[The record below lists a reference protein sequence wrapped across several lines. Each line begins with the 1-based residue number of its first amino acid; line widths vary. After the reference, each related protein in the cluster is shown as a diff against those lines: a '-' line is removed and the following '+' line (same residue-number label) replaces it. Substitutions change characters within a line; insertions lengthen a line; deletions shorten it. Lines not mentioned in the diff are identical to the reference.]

1 KLTDENVQSVI
12 PISYTNHKDS
22 KNYLTDEFIQKE
34 YPFLHPTFESVITV
48 LALNLSV
55 CNTHNLEIY
64 LEKIGALA
72 QTICMNNSSN
82 HVVHGPVMQLIL
94 MKWDMI
100 DNFKQ
105 NIYLV
110 PIYEVIYTVV

>member
-1 KLTDENVQSVI
+1 
-12 PISYTNHKDS
+12 
-22 KNYLTDEFIQKE
+22 
-34 YPFLHPTFESVITV
+34 LHPTFESVITV

-82 HVVHGPVMQLIL
+82 HVVNRPVKQVIP
-94 MKWDMI
+94 KNWEKI
-100 DNFKQ
+100 DKFKR
-105 NIYLV
+105 NKNLLPFYA
-110 PIYEVIYTVV
+110 VITTVV